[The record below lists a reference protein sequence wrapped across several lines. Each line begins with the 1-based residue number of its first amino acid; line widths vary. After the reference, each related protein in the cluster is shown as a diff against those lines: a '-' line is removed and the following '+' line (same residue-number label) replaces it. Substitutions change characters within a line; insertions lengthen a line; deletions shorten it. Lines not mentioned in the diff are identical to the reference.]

1 LKYFIINRGDGVSL
15 ALHERFTKL
24 ADSLGLT
31 LDEDKPDTVLSIGG
45 DGTMLQAFHRY
56 KDQLDRLTF
65 VGLHTGRLGFF
76 ADWKPE
82 ELETMARIMARPLEE
97 NATRM
102 VEYPLLSIEI
112 RTNSGLE
119 THLVLNE
126 FTIKGI
132 EETMVAQ
139 LDVNDVIFETF
150 RGDGICIS
158 SPSGSTAYNKSLG
171 GAVIHPSIPCLQIT
185 EIASINNRIFRTV
198 GSSLVLPKHH
208 HCDIYPQANRRM
220 MLSLDHLGWQRDDL
234 ISVRASVAKETI
246 RFARYRPYPFWSR
259 VQRAFIGQE
268 PTTDF

>member
-1 LKYFIINRGDGVSL
+1 MKYFIINRGDEVSQ
-15 ALHERFTKL
+15 ALHERFIRL
-24 ADSLGLT
+24 ADQYGLT
-31 LDEDKPDTVLSIGG
+31 LDEEQPDTVLSIGG

-56 KDQLDRLTF
+56 KDQLDRLSF

-82 ELETMARIMARPLEE
+82 ELDTMARVMARPPEE
-97 NATRM
+97 HPHSF
-102 VEYPLLSIEI
+102 VEYPLLSIELHTADGMES
-112 RTNSGLE
+112 RLA
-119 THLVLNE
+119 LNE

-132 EETMVAQ
+132 EETMVAR

-185 EIASINNRIFRTV
+185 EIASINNRVFRTV
-198 GSSLVLPKHH
+198 GSPLVLPKHH
-208 HCDIYPQANRRM
+208 HCDIYPQAGKRM
-220 MLSLDHLGWQRDDL
+220 SFSLDHLGFQRDNL
-234 ISVRASVAKETI
+234 VSIRTSVAKETI

-268 PTTDF
+268 PTEF